1 MNDKCI
7 SLRKFLTNENSK
19 KKSQHKIYLTNEWTV
34 IKLNWAYISSRS
46 FCTYLNCFWINFVL
60 NKINFWQMN
69 ATSVI
74 LKLVLKKWI
83 DLGWSNERKISEEQ
97 MCFLQM
103 IGTPALLDSLPFFY
117 SFVLSIYW
125 YYLSSST
132 IYLWLY
138 YLFNVI
144 IYLFVLSLH
153 WYYLS
158 FGTIYCHY
166 SL

>member
-1 MNDKCI
+1 
-7 SLRKFLTNENSK
+7 
-19 KKSQHKIYLTNEWTV
+19 
-34 IKLNWAYISSRS
+34 
-46 FCTYLNCFWINFVL
+46 
-60 NKINFWQMN
+60 MN

-158 FGTIYCHY
+158 IFWHYLLSLFIITYWQHLLINIIYQQYYLIFNIVLFICGEFQ
-166 SL
+166 LFFA